1 MTKGTTANMAATTMH
16 MAARREDTIRAD
28 TTSQDI
34 TTIIMARKVITRR
47 DTTLTNTRD
56 TKVQAD
62 TKNTMDITRSMAR
75 RAAILTTRTGAS
87 AVATVDTDKARLVLP
102 FHGLQVDYLL
112 LLLWL
117 SWDTA
122 ARTVLRHGPQETAP

>member
-1 MTKGTTANMAATTMH
+1 
-16 MAARREDTIRAD
+16 
-28 TTSQDI
+28 
-34 TTIIMARKVITRR
+34 
-47 DTTLTNTRD
+47 
-56 TKVQAD
+56 
-62 TKNTMDITRSMAR
+62 MDITRSMAR

-117 SWDTA
+117 SWDSQQCEQCSDMDHKRQHYNYSFLESFKQSLNLILLFVYLKTFIKHIIYYLHKLEYRLKHVTNSYFYA
-122 ARTVLRHGPQETAP
+122 IPN